1 MATTTVEHVK
11 LPAKF
16 AVEMTFN
23 NRNGFC
29 LVRTE
34 PHPVTYDILQ
44 RESHENYFYR
54 IEIYIPPNTI
64 RHSQNIKKRQ
74 EHVIHWS
81 YIAKQLKHNQTLIPI
96 IKFTPKLHLP
106 ATATWSFIPIVE
118 RNNNDVPVPV
128 PTPVPAP
135 APAPPALVA
144 VFDPEVEPIIEIQ
157 GIPKHALRLILLGAL
172 IEGEECPISGNSIDI
187 SNGGVTSC
195 FHLFEKNA
203 IARWLAMPNSNKNCP
218 ICMQKCELY
227 LLT

>member
-16 AVEMTFN
+16 AVEMIFN

-29 LVRTE
+29 LVKTH
-34 PHPVTYDILQ
+34 PQPVTFDILQ
-44 RESHENYFYR
+44 RESHENYFYN

-106 ATATWSFIPIVE
+106 AIATWSFIPIVE
-118 RNNNDVPVPV
+118 PNTNNALIPVPV
-128 PTPVPAP
+128 PM
-135 APAPPALVA
+135 PALEL
-144 VFDPEVEPIIEIQ
+144 DPIIEIK
-157 GIPKHALRLILLGAL
+157 GIPKHALRFILLGAL
-172 IEGEECPISGNSIDI
+172 IEGEECPISGTPIDI

-218 ICMQKCELY
+218 VCMQKCELY